1 MRTNNILKLASI
13 FLKKAE
19 DDLLEDF
26 SFEDIS
32 PETDTIDEDSFSEV
46 EGNISQET
54 SEHGDTGELLDVL
67 RDKIMENM
75 INRKYWSK
83 PVDLQDRLEGVS
95 SIESVIPAI
104 KESLTPEGLDVLS
117 RLWEEAKNIV
127 AARHFG
133 KERTQDSIVRE
144 LKGNPLGDKETHKR
158 LEKNPEI
165 DEEQIDVLN
174 WAKRHPSA
182 NPRDIMD
189 EIEVSNVPNPGTS
202 SIMSKLKKEERKER
216 KQLSQEQLEGQRDR
230 ALRDHGRA
238 QKAKQREQAEMQRN
252 LQRERQT
259 RRGNR

>member
-54 SEHGDTGELLDVL
+54 SEHGDTRELLDVL

-104 KESLTPEGLDVLS
+104 KESLTPEGLDALS
-117 RLWEEAKNIV
+117 RLWEEAKNI
-127 AARHFG
+127 
-133 KERTQDSIVRE
+133 
-144 LKGNPLGDKETHKR
+144 
-158 LEKNPEI
+158 
-165 DEEQIDVLN
+165 
-174 WAKRHPSA
+174 
-182 NPRDIMD
+182 
-189 EIEVSNVPNPGTS
+189 
-202 SIMSKLKKEERKER
+202 
-216 KQLSQEQLEGQRDR
+216 
-230 ALRDHGRA
+230 
-238 QKAKQREQAEMQRN
+238 
-252 LQRERQT
+252 
-259 RRGNR
+259 